1 MVRQWKELLITPR
14 GGATEGYSV
23 AALVVVLLA
32 FSLITG
38 FIISMCADGASKGEP
53 ALMLVTALAVAVGVP
68 QLDAA
73 AEVVVEAVVVD
84 EFNKRSKT

>member
-32 FSLITG
+32 FSLMITG
-38 FIISMCADGASKGEP
+38 FIISMCADGASKGR
-53 ALMLVTALAVAVGVP
+53 ARADAGHGVGSGGGC
-68 QLDAA
+68 AA
-73 AEVVVEAVVVD
+73 AGCGGGGCGGGCGGG
-84 EFNKRSKT
+84 